1 MKTTALKDRSMQ
13 TMYRPGKVAGLIAD
27 LALGIA
33 LILVGLF
40 IFIFG
45 GLLGMLVL

>member
-1 MKTTALKDRSMQ
+1 MKTALRDRSRQ
-13 TMYRPGKVAGLIAD
+13 SMYAPGKVAGLIAD

-40 IFIFG
+40 VLIFG